1 MIKPKAHGHKGMKPA
16 KPPMGAGGPATS
28 GAGPAAQP
36 GRAGG
41 AIAIKPAASLKQF
54 GHQAPGLKELQTDR
68 GAFRIK

>member
-16 KPPMGAGGPATS
+16 KPPMGAGGPASS
-28 GAGPAAQP
+28 GAGPAQA

-54 GHQAPGLKELQTDR
+54 GHAAPGLKELQTDR
-68 GAFRIK
+68 GDFKIK